1 MLIAAQKMQF
11 FEHSAENKSAMK
23 QDNKDKKGLYRQ
35 IVVLVIFLVGLAF
48 RLVKL
53 ILDPLLLRD
62 SITYLN
68 QADNWLRTNDFFQ
81 SLNSEFP
88 PIPVYT
94 IKELAKLV
102 YSTELAGRSL
112 SLFLGSLIPVLAY
125 FITLKLARKEYVAL
139 ASAFLFVFN
148 PKLIAYSI
156 QPLRE
161 NHYLFFQSLVFLFMV
176 DGIKSGR
183 MIQWFMTG
191 CFIVFAVYCRF
202 EALENILILSFILF
216 FMVLRKKLTIRKM
229 SCELCSVMLGICV
242 SFCVLLPTINYD
254 VRFFS
259 RLFRY
264 KNDLIQ
270 KYDFENSVYD
280 YSEISQ

>member
-1 MLIAAQKMQF
+1 MIPKK
-11 FEHSAENKSAMK
+11 N
-23 QDNKDKKGLYRQ
+23 KKGLYRQ
-35 IVVLVIFLVGLAF
+35 VIVLVIFLAGLVF
-48 RLVKL
+48 RLAKL

-62 SITYLN
+62 SITYLK
-68 QADNWLRTNDFFQ
+68 QVDNWLQTNDFFQ
-81 SLNSEFP
+81 SLNSNFP

-94 IKELAKLV
+94 IKELSKLV
-102 YSTELAGRSL
+102 YTTEVAGRSI
-112 SLFLGSLIPVLAY
+112 SLFMGSLIPVLAY
-125 FITLKLARKEYVAL
+125 GITLKLVKKEYVAL

-148 PKLIAYSI
+148 PKLVAYSI

-161 NHYLFFQSLVFLFMV
+161 NHYLFFQGLVFLFML
-176 DGIKSGR
+176 DGIKNGK
-183 MIQWFMTG
+183 MIQWFLTG
-191 CFIVFAVYCRF
+191 CFIVFAVFCRF

-216 FMVLRKKLTIRKM
+216 YMVLRKKLTIRKM

-242 SFCVLLPTINYD
+242 AFCVLLPTINYD
-254 VRFFS
+254 VRFFT
-259 RLFRY
+259 RLIRY